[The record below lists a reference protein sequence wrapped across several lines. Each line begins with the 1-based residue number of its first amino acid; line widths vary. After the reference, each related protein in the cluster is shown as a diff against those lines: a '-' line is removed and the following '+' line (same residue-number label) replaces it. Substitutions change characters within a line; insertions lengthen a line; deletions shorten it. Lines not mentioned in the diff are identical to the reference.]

1 MPALIKEIPVHSLI
15 KQTQSARLPVIIR
28 LFVLYICRLLWTWWL
43 RILVDSP
50 GPPSLCWQLLAW
62 VQMNAKGMICLFF
75 IEIVSHPCLASSI
88 LRRILMHWYQGGI
101 IFFFF
106 TICLAMIYWL
116 RLPPSQRITDPFWE
130 IRFSHLS
137 WVCMWRRSPETVW
150 GETDFEEQQCV
161 NLCGVAPL
169 LLPVVR
175 PTDGPVILCFSL
187 HLSLYS
193 FALFIAR

>member
-1 MPALIKEIPVHSLI
+1 MVASDIGRLARSSVTLLTAACLSPDECQRYDLPLLYWDCLTPLSCLIHPQENPNALIP
-15 KQTQSARLPVIIR
+15 R
-28 LFVLYICRLLWTWWL
+28 
-43 RILVDSP
+43 
-50 GPPSLCWQLLAW
+50 G
-62 VQMNAKGMICLFF
+62 NN
-75 IEIVSHPCLASSI
+75 
-88 LRRILMHWYQGGI
+88 
-101 IFFFF
+101 FFFF

-130 IRFSHLS
+130 IRFSHIS

-175 PTDGPVILCFSL
+175 PMDGPVILCFSL

-193 FALFIAR
+193 FALFITR